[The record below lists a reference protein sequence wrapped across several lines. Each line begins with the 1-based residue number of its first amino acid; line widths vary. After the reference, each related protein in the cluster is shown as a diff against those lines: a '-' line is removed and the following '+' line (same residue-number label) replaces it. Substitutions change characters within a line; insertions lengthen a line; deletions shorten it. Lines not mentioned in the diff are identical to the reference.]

1 MLDEEAAK
9 KRMAGLA
16 TEELR
21 TIAEGRDHGYSP
33 RAIELAVAELDER
46 TSQAFAASST
56 IDDLYP
62 PPPPEATGLGGW
74 LLLPLIGL
82 LGAALFQSGALL
94 SQIRILFHLVRSTPT
109 ARLDVIALC
118 LYYVIK
124 RLLLGPGAIVI
135 LVLFLKRHRLT
146 PRLMKTLYASLIG
159 FAAIESVLLLVLSR
173 SPAARDLVP
182 LLNSP
187 LRFLVISISSALIWI
202 PYFSSSVR
210 VRNTFTRPH
219 FSSLDLTPNPS
230 LQRTSPGRSPGF
242 GR

>member
-21 TIAEGRDHGYSP
+21 TIAESRDPGYLP
-33 RAIELAVAELDER
+33 RAIELAVAELSER
-46 TSQAFAASST
+46 TSQALDASST

-62 PPPPEATGLGGW
+62 PPPPEPAGLGGW
-74 LLLPLIGL
+74 LILPLIGL
-82 LGAALFQSGALL
+82 LGGALFQSSALL
-94 SQIRILFHLVRSTPT
+94 SQIRILSHLVRSTPA

-118 LYYVIK
+118 SYYVIK

-146 PRLMKTLYASLIG
+146 PALMKVLYASLIG
-159 FAAIESVLLLVLSR
+159 FAAIESVLLLALSR
-173 SPAARDLVP
+173 SPAGRDLVR

-187 LRFLVISISSALIWI
+187 LRSLAISISSGLIWI

-210 VRNTFTRPH
+210 VRNTFTRH
-219 FSSLDLTPNPS
+219 HLRSLD
-230 LQRTSPGRSPGF
+230 
-242 GR
+242 